1 MYKLGLEHHIVYCL
15 QQRPL
20 KLRVLLLLLLP
31 IPVFASYTKVD
42 DKGVCVHR
50 RNIQIKSHQCIN
62 KNQLVVQCR

>member
-1 MYKLGLEHHIVYCL
+1 MYKLGLEHHIAYCL

-50 RNIQIKSHQCIN
+50 RNHPDKITSVYQ
-62 KNQLVVQCR
+62 